1 MCYYNPLHRSRRF
14 INQYFRLTDQ
24 NAKLFTRNH
33 DMCFAEKSARMRPGC
48 SRWSA
53 AWSKHW
59 RQCVWLTCQTRTRDT
74 LASRCSKRAARKP
87 PRCGTGDRAKNTH
100 CELSSFGPAL
110 FEIWWPD
117 IYLGGP
123 YPDVRVEVPR
133 DLNTDVSV
141 FDWHARLGLV
151 TRWRLA
157 VAKGLRENRRD
168 VGRATARKI
177 HTVNCHRS
185 GQHYLKSGG
194 PTYIWVARTGQWQIK
209 CTGPNWSGGLT
220 SAPGQRASAYVEGCV
235 AVRCS
240 AFIKCFLY
248 MCTCSFVVHFLC
260 FRISL
265 YQFIQ
270 TITTPAMLYIIIGTY
285 RTQHH

>member
-33 DMCFAEKSARMRPGC
+33 DMCFAEKSARMRPG

-74 LASRCSKRAARKP
+74 LASRCSKRAVRKL
-87 PRCGTGDRAKNTH
+87 PRCGTGDRAKNTF

-123 YPDVRVEVPR
+123 YGPVTDKMYWPELVRRSEKCAGPAGQCLCRGLAR
-133 DLNTDVSV
+133 DWRSENWKIRIPVV
-141 FDWHARLGLV
+141 RLQ
-151 TRWRLA
+151 
-157 VAKGLRENRRD
+157 N
-168 VGRATARKI
+168 
-177 HTVNCHRS
+177 
-185 GQHYLKSGG
+185 
-194 PTYIWVARTGQWQIK
+194 
-209 CTGPNWSGGLT
+209 
-220 SAPGQRASAYVEGCV
+220 
-235 AVRCS
+235 
-240 AFIKCFLY
+240 
-248 MCTCSFVVHFLC
+248 
-260 FRISL
+260 
-265 YQFIQ
+265 
-270 TITTPAMLYIIIGTY
+270 
-285 RTQHH
+285 